1 MPARRS
7 PRIIRAMPPLAPDAL
22 ERQNRRALATYFT
35 AAALTSIAYIAFFTV
50 AAIAAPEMTGSP
62 GSSGLPSAAAVAGT
76 AAAAALLSAVMA
88 RRGRRLGIVLGVG
101 VGLAGAAVAVLAVL
115 ASSLLLLLV
124 GSALI
129 GFGNAAAQL
138 SRYAAADLY
147 PPAQRAGALGIV
159 VWGSTIGAVVGPN
172 LIDPV
177 GTLAETRGYSPLAG
191 GFAMCALFVAAALLV
206 SAVGPRAPRED
217 EPEQGG
223 HAAGARTSALALLGD
238 LLRGVR
244 GRTAVLAMGS
254 GQLVMTLIMTMT
266 PLHLHEAGH
275 GLGTVGFVI
284 SAHTLGMFALSPVS
298 GRLVD
303 RLGPTL
309 VIVAGFIALAAAGVL
324 AALAPAESGTALAVP
339 LFLLGLGWNLTF
351 VAGSSLLASDASLAD
366 RARLQGV
373 TDSLV
378 WTIAAVS
385 SIVSGY
391 VVELAG
397 YIVLSLAGAAAAV
410 LLATVIAVDRRAG
423 RPAEA

>member
-1 MPARRS
+1 MIGRMPL
-7 PRIIRAMPPLAPDAL
+7 PAPDAL
-22 ERQNRRALATYFT
+22 ERHRRRALATYFT

-88 RRGRRLGIVLGVG
+88 RRGRRIGIVLGIAI
-101 VGLAGAAVAVLAVL
+101 GLSGAGVAVVAVL

-124 GSALI
+124 GSAVI

-147 PPAQRAGALGIV
+147 PAARRAGALGIV

-172 LIDPV
+172 LISPV
-177 GTLAETRGYSPLAG
+177 GALSEARGFSPLAG
-191 GFAMCALFVAAALLV
+191 GFVMCALFVCAALLV
-206 SAVGPRAPRED
+206 SALGPRAPHED
-217 EPEQGG
+217 EPAADWQ
-223 HAAGARTSALALLGD
+223 AAGARTSAIRLLGE

-244 GRTAVLAMGS
+244 GRTAILAMGS

-266 PLHLHEAGH
+266 PLHLHDAGH

-303 RLGPTL
+303 RIGPTY
-309 VIVAGFIALAAAGVL
+309 VILAGFIGLAAAGVL

-351 VAGSSLLASDASLAD
+351 VAGSSLLTSDASLSD
-366 RARLQGV
+366 QARMQGGA
-373 TDSLV
+373 DSLI
-378 WTIAAVS
+378 WSIAAVS

-397 YIVLSLAGAAAAV
+397 YVTLSLAGAGAAV
-410 LLATVIAVDRRAG
+410 LLAAVIAADRRAA

>member
-1 MPARRS
+1 MIRPMSPPAN
-7 PRIIRAMPPLAPDAL
+7 DAL
-22 ERQNRRALATYFT
+22 ERHRRRALATYFT

-76 AAAAALLSAVMA
+76 AGAAALLSAAMA
-88 RRGRRLGIVLGVG
+88 RRGRRIGIVLGIG
-101 VGLAGAAVAVLAVL
+101 VGLGGAVAAVLAVL
-115 ASSLLLLLV
+115 TSSFLLLMV
-124 GSALI
+124 GSLTI
-129 GFGNAAAQL
+129 GFGNAAMQL

-147 PPAQRAGALGIV
+147 PPARRAGALGIV
-159 VWGSTIGAVVGPN
+159 VWGATIGAVVGPN
-172 LIDPV
+172 LINPI
-177 GTLAETRGYSPLAG
+177 GSFAEERGFSPLAG
-191 GFAMCALFVAAALLV
+191 GFVVSVLFVSAAVLVAAL
-206 SAVGPRAPRED
+206 GPRAPRDD
-217 EPEQGG
+217 ELDSGR
-223 HAAGARTSALALLGD
+223 HADGVRMPARVLLGD
-238 LLRGVR
+238 LLRSVR
-244 GRTAVLAMGS
+244 GRSAVLAMGS

-303 RLGPTL
+303 RLGPAL
-309 VIVAGFIALAAAGVL
+309 VIVAGFIALAAAGGL

-351 VAGSSLLASDASLAD
+351 VAGSSLLASDASLSD

-373 TDSLV
+373 TDALIWGVAAAAS
-378 WTIAAVS
+378 IA
-385 SIVSGY
+385 SGY

-397 YIVLSLAGAAAAV
+397 YVTLSLLGAVAAV
-410 LLATVIAVDRRAG
+410 LLATVIAVDRRGA

>member
-1 MPARRS
+1 MIGP
-7 PRIIRAMPPLAPDAL
+7 MPPLAPDAL
-22 ERQNRRALATYFT
+22 ERQRRRALATYFI
-35 AAALTSIAYIAFFTV
+35 AAALTSIGYIAYFTV
-50 AAIAAPEMTGSP
+50 AAIAAPEMTGSK
-62 GSSGLPSAAAVAGT
+62 GTSGLPSAAAIAGT

-88 RRGRRLGIVLGVG
+88 RRGRRLGIVLGIG
-101 VGLAGAAVAVLAVL
+101 FGLAGAGMAVLAVL
-115 ASSLLLLLV
+115 GSSFLLLMA
-124 GSALI
+124 GSVAI
-129 GFGNAAAQL
+129 GFGNAAIQL

-147 PPAQRAGALGIV
+147 PPARRAGALGIV

-172 LIDPV
+172 LINPV
-177 GTLAETRGYSPLAG
+177 GTLAEASGFSPLAG
-191 GFAMCALFVAAALLV
+191 GFAVSVLFVCAALLA
-206 SAVGPRAPRED
+206 SAFGPRAPVEH
-217 EPEQGG
+217 EPEPDRPGPV
-223 HAAGARTSALALLGD
+223 AGTPAIELLSD

-254 GQLVMTLIMTMT
+254 GQLVMVLVMTMT

-303 RLGPTL
+303 RLGAPT
-309 VIVAGFIALAAAGVL
+309 VILAGFIALAAAGVL

-373 TDSLV
+373 TDALV
-378 WTIAAVS
+378 WSVAAVS

-397 YIVLSLAGAAAAV
+397 YVTLSLLGAGVAI
-410 LLATVIAVDRRAG
+410 LLAAVIAVDRRTA

>member
-1 MPARRS
+1 
-7 PRIIRAMPPLAPDAL
+7 
-22 ERQNRRALATYFT
+22 
-35 AAALTSIAYIAFFTV
+35 
-50 AAIAAPEMTGSP
+50 
-62 GSSGLPSAAAVAGT
+62 VAGT

-101 VGLAGAAVAVLAVL
+101 VGLGGAGVAVLAVL
-115 ASSLLLLLV
+115 ASSLLLLIA

-147 PPAQRAGALGIV
+147 PAARRAGALGIV

-172 LIDPV
+172 LINPI
-177 GTLAETRGYSPLAG
+177 GSLAEARGFSPLAG
-191 GFAMCALFVAAALLV
+191 GFAMCALFVCAALLV
-206 SAVGPRAPRED
+206 SAFGPRAPRGD
-217 EPEQGG
+217 EPVSGRQ
-223 HAAGARTSALALLGD
+223 AAGARTSALVLLGD

-303 RLGPTL
+303 RIGPTF

-351 VAGSSLLASDASLAD
+351 VAGSSLLASDASLSD

-373 TDSLV
+373 TDSLI
-378 WTIAAVS
+378 WSIAAAS

-397 YIVLSLAGAAAAV
+397 YVSLSLLGAGAAV
-410 LLATVIAVDRRAG
+410 LLATVIAVDRRAA

>member
-1 MPARRS
+1 
-7 PRIIRAMPPLAPDAL
+7 MPPLAPDAL
-22 ERQNRRALATYFT
+22 ERQRRRALATYFI
-35 AAALTSIAYIAFFTV
+35 AAALTSIGYIAYFTV
-50 AAIAAPEMTGSP
+50 AAIAAPEMTGSK
-62 GSSGLPSAAAVAGT
+62 GTSGLPSAAAIAGT

-88 RRGRRLGIVLGVG
+88 RRGRRLGIVLGIG
-101 VGLAGAAVAVLAVL
+101 FGLAGAGMAVLAVL
-115 ASSLLLLLV
+115 GSSFLLLMA
-124 GSALI
+124 GSVAI
-129 GFGNAAAQL
+129 GFGNAAIQL

-147 PPAQRAGALGIV
+147 PPARRAGALGIV

-172 LIDPV
+172 LINPV
-177 GTLAETRGYSPLAG
+177 GTLAEASGFSPLAG
-191 GFAMCALFVAAALLV
+191 GFAVSVLFVCAALLA
-206 SAVGPRAPRED
+206 SAFGPRAPVEH
-217 EPEQGG
+217 EPEPDRPGPV
-223 HAAGARTSALALLGD
+223 AGTPAIELLSD

-254 GQLVMTLIMTMT
+254 GQLVMVLVMTMT

-303 RLGPTL
+303 RLGAPT
-309 VIVAGFIALAAAGVL
+309 VILAGFIALAAAGVL

-373 TDSLV
+373 TDALV
-378 WTIAAVS
+378 WSVAAVS

-397 YIVLSLAGAAAAV
+397 YVTLSLLGAGVAI
-410 LLATVIAVDRRAG
+410 LLAAVIAVDRRTA

>member
-1 MPARRS
+1 
-7 PRIIRAMPPLAPDAL
+7 MPPPAADAL
-22 ERQNRRALATYFT
+22 ERHRRRALATYFT
-35 AAALTSIAYIAFFTV
+35 AAALTSIGYIAFFTV

-76 AAAAALLSAVMA
+76 AGAAALLSAVMA
-88 RRGRRLGIVLGVG
+88 RRGRRLGIVLGIA
-101 VGLAGAAVAVLAVL
+101 VGLGGAVSAVVAVLT
-115 ASSLLLLLV
+115 SSFLLLMV
-124 GSALI
+124 GSLTV
-129 GFGNAAAQL
+129 GFGNAAMQL

-147 PPAQRAGALGIV
+147 PPDRRAGALGTV
-159 VWGSTIGAVVGPN
+159 VWGATIGAVVGPN
-172 LIDPV
+172 LINPI
-177 GTLAETRGYSPLAG
+177 GSLAEARGFSPLAG
-191 GFAMCALFVAAALLV
+191 GFAVSVLFVSAAVLV
-206 SAVGPRAPRED
+206 SALGPRAPRDD
-217 EPEQGG
+217 ELDSGR
-223 HAAGARTSALALLGD
+223 HAGGARTPALVLLGD

-303 RLGPTL
+303 RLGPPL
-309 VIVAGFIALAAAGVL
+309 VIVAGFVALAAAGGL

-351 VAGSSLLASDASLAD
+351 VAGSSLLASDASLSD
-366 RARLQGV
+366 RARLQGA
-373 TDSLV
+373 TDALI
-378 WTIAAVS
+378 WGIAAAA

-397 YIVLSLAGAAAAV
+397 FVTLSLLGAGAAV
-410 LLATVIAVDRRAG
+410 LLATVIAVDRRAA
-423 RPAEA
+423 RPAQA

>member
-1 MPARRS
+1 M
-7 PRIIRAMPPLAPDAL
+7 IRPMPPPAADAL
-22 ERQNRRALATYFT
+22 ERHRRRALATYFT
-35 AAALTSIAYIAFFTV
+35 AAALTSIGYIAFFTV

-88 RRGRRLGIVLGVG
+88 RGGRRLGIVLGIA
-101 VGLAGAAVAVLAVL
+101 VGLGGAVAAVVAVLT
-115 ASSLLLLLV
+115 SSFLLLMV
-124 GSALI
+124 GSLTI
-129 GFGNAAAQL
+129 GFGNAAMQL

-147 PPAQRAGALGIV
+147 PPARRAGALGIV
-159 VWGSTIGAVVGPN
+159 VWGATIGAVVGPN
-172 LIDPV
+172 LIDPI
-177 GTLAETRGYSPLAG
+177 GSLAEARGFSPLAG
-191 GFAMCALFVAAALLV
+191 GFAVSVLFVSAAVLV
-206 SAVGPRAPRED
+206 SALGPRAPRDD
-217 EPEQGG
+217 ELDSGRHAGG
-223 HAAGARTSALALLGD
+223 VRTPARVLLGD

-303 RLGPTL
+303 RLGPPL
-309 VIVAGFIALAAAGVL
+309 VIVAGFIALAAAGGL

-351 VAGSSLLASDASLAD
+351 VAGSSLLASDASLSD

-373 TDSLV
+373 TDALI
-378 WTIAAVS
+378 WGIAAAA
-385 SIVSGY
+385 SIASGY

-397 YIVLSLAGAAAAV
+397 YVILSLAGAAAAV
-410 LLATVIAVDRRAG
+410 LLAAVIAVDRRAA

>member
-1 MPARRS
+1 
-7 PRIIRAMPPLAPDAL
+7 MPPPAADAL
-22 ERQNRRALATYFT
+22 ERHRRRALATYFT
-35 AAALTSIAYIAFFTV
+35 AAALTSIGYIAFFTV

-76 AAAAALLSAVMA
+76 AGAAALLSAVMA
-88 RRGRRLGIVLGVG
+88 RRGRRLGIVLGIA
-101 VGLAGAAVAVLAVL
+101 VGLGGAVSAVVAVLT
-115 ASSLLLLLV
+115 SSFPLLMV
-124 GSALI
+124 GSLTV
-129 GFGNAAAQL
+129 GFGNAAMQL

-147 PPAQRAGALGIV
+147 PPDRRAGALGTV
-159 VWGSTIGAVVGPN
+159 VWGATIGAVVGPN
-172 LIDPV
+172 LINPI
-177 GTLAETRGYSPLAG
+177 GSLAEARGFSPLAG
-191 GFAMCALFVAAALLV
+191 GFAVSVLFVSAAVLV
-206 SAVGPRAPRED
+206 SALGPRAPRDD
-217 EPEQGG
+217 ELDSGR
-223 HAAGARTSALALLGD
+223 HAGGARTPALVLLGD

-303 RLGPTL
+303 RLGPPL
-309 VIVAGFIALAAAGVL
+309 VIVAGFVALAAAGGL

-351 VAGSSLLASDASLAD
+351 VAGSSLLASDASLSD
-366 RARLQGV
+366 RARLQGA
-373 TDSLV
+373 TDALI
-378 WTIAAVS
+378 WGIAAAA

-397 YIVLSLAGAAAAV
+397 FVTLSLLGAGAAV
-410 LLATVIAVDRRAG
+410 LLATVIAVDRRAA
-423 RPAEA
+423 RPAQA

>member
-1 MPARRS
+1 M
-7 PRIIRAMPPLAPDAL
+7 IRPMPPLAPDAL
-22 ERQNRRALATYFT
+22 ERHRRRALATYFT

-88 RRGRRLGIVLGVG
+88 RRGRRLGIVVGIAIGLGG
-101 VGLAGAAVAVLAVL
+101 AGVAVVAVL
-115 ASSLLLLLV
+115 ASSLLLLIA

-147 PPAQRAGALGIV
+147 PAARRAGALGIV

-172 LIDPV
+172 LINPV
-177 GTLAETRGYSPLAG
+177 GTFAEARGFSLLAG
-191 GFAMCALFVAAALLV
+191 GFAMCALFVCAALLV
-206 SAVGPRAPRED
+206 SAFGPRAPRED
-217 EPEQGG
+217 EPDLGRQ
-223 HAAGARTSALALLGD
+223 AAGAGTSALGLLSD

-303 RLGPTL
+303 RFGPTL
-309 VIVAGFIALAAAGVL
+309 VIVGGFIALALAGVL

-351 VAGSSLLASDASLAD
+351 VAGSSLLASDASLSD

-378 WTIAAVS
+378 WTIAAVA

-391 VVELAG
+391 VVEFAG
-397 YIVLSLAGAAAAV
+397 YVSLSLLGAGAAV
-410 LLATVIAVDRRAG
+410 LLATVIAVDRRATG
-423 RPAEA
+423 PAEAG

>member
-1 MPARRS
+1 
-7 PRIIRAMPPLAPDAL
+7 MPPLASDAL
-22 ERQNRRALATYFT
+22 ERQRRRALATYFI
-35 AAALTSIAYIAFFTV
+35 AAALTSIGYIAYFTV

-62 GSSGLPSAAAVAGT
+62 GTSGLPSAAAIVGT
-76 AAAAALLSAVMA
+76 AAAAGLLSAVMA
-88 RRGRRLGIVLGVG
+88 RRGRRLGIVLGIG
-101 VGLAGAAVAVLAVL
+101 GGLAGAAMAVLAVL
-115 ASSLLLLLV
+115 ASSFLLLMA
-124 GSALI
+124 GSVAI
-129 GFGNAAAQL
+129 GFGNAAIQL

-147 PPAQRAGALGIV
+147 PPARRAGALGMV

-172 LIDPV
+172 LISPA
-177 GTLAETRGYSPLAG
+177 GSLAEARGFSTLAG
-191 GFAMCALFVAAALLV
+191 GFWVAVLFVCAALLV
-206 SAVGPRAPRED
+206 SAFGPRAPVED
-217 EPEQGG
+217 EPDQRLRSPGG
-223 HAAGARTSALALLGD
+223 GTPAIELLGE

-275 GLGTVGFVI
+275 ALGTVGFVI

-303 RLGPTL
+303 RLGAPT
-309 VIVAGFIALAAAGVL
+309 VIVAGFVALAAAGLL
-324 AALAPAESGTALAVP
+324 AALAPAESGTALAIP

-351 VAGSSLLASDASLAD
+351 VAGSSLLASDASLSD

-373 TDSLV
+373 TDALV
-378 WTIAAVS
+378 WSIAAAS

-397 YIVLSLAGAAAAV
+397 FVTLSLLGAGAAV
-410 LLATVIAVDRRAG
+410 LLATVIAVDRRAA